1 MARKNHPPKEVD
13 PLQQE
18 MQGLIGE
25 GAALSGELHLEGG
38 YRVDGRIAGRVSCT
52 ATLIVG
58 PPGLLDTEELHA
70 GSLVVA
76 GEVRGNLRIQDRLE
90 ISPGGKVYANVA
102 LGGPGFV
109 LAPGAIFEG
118 TLYMNP
124 PEDTQTREED

>member
-1 MARKNHPPKEVD
+1 MPRKNHPKEVD

-18 MQGLIGE
+18 MQGVIGE

-38 YRVDGRIAGRVSCT
+38 YRVDGRIAGRVTCT

-58 PPGLLDTEELHA
+58 PPGYLDTEELHA

-76 GEVRGNLRIQDRLE
+76 GEVRGNLRLQDRLE
-90 ISPGGKVYANVA
+90 ISSGGEVYANVA

-109 LAPGAIFEG
+109 MEKGAIFES

-124 PEDTQTREED
+124 PQDTQTEED